1 MFSIQKLLG
10 RDEKFYDLLEASAQQ
25 ADTSV
30 HQLIELLQ
38 KLEQHDTPENLE
50 QFAHSRREDKRITQE
65 LTEQLSKTFVTPF
78 EREDIQE
85 LASARYKIPK
95 TVEKIG
101 ERILICREDLAGQ
114 SFGKQVELL
123 DQAAEMV
130 LAMVKQLRPGIDA
143 RTARE
148 MNAKLQGIEGDAD
161 KLELERLRD
170 LFKGDHSAKQI
181 IFLHDLYGLLEKV
194 IDRCRDAGNIIVQV
208 ALKYASQT
216 DRVLTLIL
224 VILAAVIF
232 EYSNGFHDAANAIA
246 TVVSTRVLT
255 PRQAIAMAAF
265 FNLTGALFG
274 GAVAATIGKG
284 LVDTDVVTIT
294 TVLCAVL
301 AAFGWNIA
309 TWWLGLPSSSSHAL
323 IGGLCGAALA
333 AARGEWSVIKWNQG
347 AWPKVV
353 LPMIASPVA
362 GFVFG
367 EII

>member
-10 RDEKFYDLLEASAQQ
+10 RDGKFYDLLEASAQQ

-30 HQLIELLQ
+30 HHLISLLQ

-85 LASARYKIPK
+85 LASALYKIPK

-101 ERILICREDLAGQ
+101 ERILICPEDLAGQ

-130 LAMVKQLRPGIDA
+130 LAMVKQLR
-143 RTARE
+143 
-148 MNAKLQGIEGDAD
+148 QGIEGDAD

-208 ALKYASQT
+208 ALKYA
-216 DRVLTLIL
+216 
-224 VILAAVIF
+224 
-232 EYSNGFHDAANAIA
+232 
-246 TVVSTRVLT
+246 
-255 PRQAIAMAAF
+255 
-265 FNLTGALFG
+265 
-274 GAVAATIGKG
+274 
-284 LVDTDVVTIT
+284 
-294 TVLCAVL
+294 
-301 AAFGWNIA
+301 
-309 TWWLGLPSSSSHAL
+309 
-323 IGGLCGAALA
+323 
-333 AARGEWSVIKWNQG
+333 
-347 AWPKVV
+347 
-353 LPMIASPVA
+353 
-362 GFVFG
+362 
-367 EII
+367 